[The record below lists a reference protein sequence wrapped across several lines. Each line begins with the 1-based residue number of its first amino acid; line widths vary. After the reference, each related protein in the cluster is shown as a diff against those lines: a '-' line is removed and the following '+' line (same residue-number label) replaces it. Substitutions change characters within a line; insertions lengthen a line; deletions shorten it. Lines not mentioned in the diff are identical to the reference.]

1 MDKAKKLI
9 ENINRVIRNCAFHA
23 DGSWFHLAGSH
34 DGIYLMGISRAAGAQ
49 RGDVSMGRR
58 GPAGLILI
66 EAQHL
71 SVPPS

>member
-1 MDKAKKLI
+1 MGRASTWLGAMLGFI
-9 ENINRVIRNCAFHA
+9 
-23 DGSWFHLAGSH
+23 SWELG
-34 DGIYLMGISRAAGAQ
+34 SRAAGAQ

-71 SVPPS
+71 SVPPSC